1 MSNPVNIS
9 KQHYYYLD
17 ILNIVATFAVVCLHT
32 SDYVFQFSPNEPN
45 WYLSLLIQILFIW
58 AVPIFFMI
66 SGANLLN
73 YRERYDTKVFFKKR
87 CVHVLFPFIFWSLTW
102 YVWNYV
108 ALGMPGWSIKNF
120 WYEFE
125 QNSIQP
131 IFWFFY
137 YIIPVYIAMP
147 FLSIIANNKNKKIVE
162 YIIFLYVLGTG
173 IVNYIYTLLHRSF
186 DMLVANIPLA
196 LEMGIGIFFVGW
208 YLHNYKISDKA
219 RHLIYIFSIMFG
231 VFVYFLTI
239 YMSFK
244 QGHTAREAYSIFSIG
259 GFILPIGVWLF
270 CQHHFNNWKPSSILA
285 KWLNIVSNTSL
296 GVYVIH
302 EFIIQ
307 ILEHFLNF
315 HQIRYFIYS
324 GCH

>member
-1 MSNPVNIS
+1 MSNPVNI
-9 KQHYYYLD
+9 
-17 ILNIVATFAVVCLHT
+17 
-32 SDYVFQFSPNEPN
+32 
-45 WYLSLLIQILFIW
+45 
-58 AVPIFFMI
+58 
-66 SGANLLN
+66 
-73 YRERYDTKVFFKKR
+73 
-87 CVHVLFPFIFWSLTW
+87 
-102 YVWNYV
+102 
-108 ALGMPGWSIKNF
+108 
-120 WYEFE
+120 
-125 QNSIQP
+125 
-131 IFWFFY
+131 
-137 YIIPVYIAMP
+137 
-147 FLSIIANNKNKKIVE
+147 
-162 YIIFLYVLGTG
+162 
-173 IVNYIYTLLHRSF
+173 
-186 DMLVANIPLA
+186 
-196 LEMGIGIFFVGW
+196 
-208 YLHNYKISDKA
+208 
-219 RHLIYIFSIMFG
+219 G
-231 VFVYFLTI
+231 VFMYFLTI